1 MRKLILVLLLVPFFT
16 FSQGPSF
23 TVTDSEGITWDSQTW
38 LDQGVTIVIQFFAP
52 SETCWPS
59 YQALEN
65 LSIAYDE
72 YGKCN
77 DLLFLQVATWG
88 EEYTCINYVEQFG
101 EINCPIIDGFQG
113 NDMAMSWYGDDNFG
127 LQAVYE
133 LWVLHPDGSY
143 DGDVNF
149 ASDLDQTVLIDL
161 LEDSGFESCEHN
173 VGLEDEEEYVD
184 WFWDET
190 IYDLQGRVLKEIPKS
205 GFYIKGGK
213 KYCVIKR

>member
-1 MRKLILVLLLVPFFT
+1 MKKLILILLLVPFFT

-88 EEYTCINYVEQFG
+88 GEYTCVNYVEEFG
-101 EINCPIIDGFQG
+101 EVNCPIIDGDQG
-113 NDMAMSWYGDDNFG
+113 NAMAMSWYGDDNFG

-133 LWVLHPDGSY
+133 LWILHPDGSY
-143 DGDVNF
+143 DGDVDF

-161 LEDSGFESCEHN
+161 LEDSGFESCENHVN
-173 VGLEDEEEYVD
+173 VEEYQI
-184 WFWDET
+184 EHNNEI
-190 IYDLQGRVLKEIPKS
+190 IYDLQGRILKEIPKS

-213 KYCVIKR
+213 KYMIIK